1 MHLHGTQI
9 LPLPEANVIN
19 HLVSEVSG
27 HVQSS
32 SKTQPLGVIQHSNQG
47 KTYLELVE
55 PTVH

>member
-1 MHLHGTQI
+1 MHLHRTQI
-9 LPLPEANVIN
+9 LPLPEANIIN
-19 HLVSEVSG
+19 CLVSEVSG

-32 SKTQPLGVIQHSNQG
+32 SRTQPLAVIQHCNQG